1 MKTKIVF
8 IILIFTSVFAFPQG
22 NADTELST
30 FDKILQ
36 LDKPAITGGIRMPT
50 FTLGTGVVS
59 YHGDIMNDEPANF
72 SIGCNAIH
80 FEMQQNITPYLQ
92 LGIRYL
98 RSELRGNSYYPDIQT
113 FFNFKT
119 EVNSFGAFA
128 RYNFSNFSIVTK
140 HSNILSPYTSL
151 GISFLQ
157 RPEARGDWYTDNKK
171 IYLWTDGSFRTSPET
186 GYNASQASIV
196 YRDFEYETALQVE
209 NIDNKKYY
217 SPVILTFPVEL
228 GIEYNISKVL
238 KINLGY
244 QYHFTATNTLDDI
257 TKNEKNDARKG
268 SKLPDGY
275 SYAYVSLS
283 AHLGNIQKK
292 QKFEAL
298 DNEDYYVDW
307 DEDQDGIDETE
318 DDCPYT
324 PRGVEVYANGCPL
337 DDDNDGIPNFKD
349 IENQTNAFFRDE
361 HGKGMSEEEL
371 IDRMTKGDKLLQS
384 ELYTYYP
391 DLMDGRTYAKQFYK
405 RIPKK
410 YKICDL
416 DRNDYIDLDELLYTI
431 DSFFDEGP
439 DAGPGSVMTSKDL
452 SELIEFFF
460 LQ

>member
-1 MKTKIVF
+1 MRTKIVF
-8 IILIFTSVFAFPQG
+8 FILIFTSVFAFPQG
-22 NADTELST
+22 NADTEFST

-36 LDKPAITGGIRMPT
+36 LDKPAITGGIRMPI

-92 LGIRYL
+92 FGIRYL

-128 RYNFSNFSIVTK
+128 KYNFSNFSFITK

-151 GISFLQ
+151 GISLLQ

-171 IYLWTDGSFRTSPET
+171 IYLWSDGSFRTCPET
-186 GYNASQASIV
+186 GYNASQATIV

-217 SPVILTFPVEL
+217 SPVIFTFPVEL

-257 TKNEKNDARKG
+257 TKNGKTEARKG

-283 AHLGNIQKK
+283 AHLANIQKK
-292 QKFEAL
+292 HKFEAI
-298 DNEDYYVDW
+298 DNEDYYVEW

-318 DDCPYT
+318 DECPYT
-324 PRGVEVYANGCPL
+324 PFGGEVDANGCPL

-349 IENQTNAFFRDE
+349 VERKTNAFFRDE
-361 HGKGMSEEEL
+361 KGKGMSEEEL
-371 IDRMTKGDKLLQS
+371 VDRMTKGDKLLQS

-391 DLMDGRTYAKQFYK
+391 DLLDGRTHAKQFYK

>member
-22 NADTELST
+22 NTDTELST

-36 LDKPAITGGIRMPT
+36 LDKPAITGGIRMPI

-157 RPEARGDWYTDNKK
+157 RPEARGDWYTGNKK

-257 TKNEKNDARKG
+257 TKNGKNDARKG

-371 IDRMTKGDKLLQS
+371 IERMTKGDKLLQS

-391 DLMDGRTYAKQFYK
+391 DLMDGRTHAKQFYK